1 MDLMMWLHTTSGI
14 YSVKL
19 GYYVATQILREAD
32 QVESSR
38 EHSGNKV
45 WAKLWKLTVPNKI
58 KVFGWKACQN
68 ILPTRENLVHK
79 RIMVDNTSEL
89 CKIALETRVHALW
102 ECGVAKDVWVSSLV
116 SLQKYVVS

>member
-1 MDLMMWLHTTSGI
+1 M
-14 YSVKL
+14 
-19 GYYVATQILREAD
+19 
-32 QVESSR
+32 
-38 EHSGNKV
+38 
-45 WAKLWKLTVPNKI
+45 PNKI